1 MFDLRATYAHAP
13 VASRRSVRYWA
24 VAAIL
29 FASMTQVASAA
40 DVAQTPDQFAAIDIY
55 LADDFTDR
63 GCASLPVTSQYQ
75 PITGYNASMAAQ
87 LDSYL
92 TDDFSAPVSIAG
104 PLLKSSYQPLA
115 GYAGTPQRQ

>member
-1 MFDLRATYAHAP
+1 MFDLRATDVHAP
-13 VASRRSVRYWA
+13 CTFRRSGECWA
-24 VAAIL
+24 VAALL
-29 FASMTQVASAA
+29 FASMIQIASAA
-40 DVAQTPDQFAAIDIY
+40 DVVQMPETIAAIDLY

-92 TDDFSAPVSIAG
+92 TDDFSARVAIAG
-104 PLLKSSYQPLA
+104 PVLKSSYQPLA
-115 GYAGTPQRQ
+115 GYAGTAQRR